1 MSKNVQQIL
10 SKFEGGNEM
19 SAIPQFGKKLSLS
32 EKFSRLGIRLRT
44 PEWRRYGK
52 LLFVGKLAGV
62 GLTLVVIAAMS
73 YFFFGRVYAA
83 DAEVKAADVINP
95 VNTAWTLITAYLVF
109 GMQVGFTM
117 LEAGFCRSRETVN
130 VLMECVVDTCLCGIL
145 FYAIGFAFM
154 FSHGNGFIGY
164 HWFFLQGAPAT
175 YETTGVAFLAVWIF
189 QFAFADT
196 CSTITSGAMIGRTG
210 FVGDLLYS
218 FCVTGF
224 IYPIIG
230 HWAWGPDG
238 WLALMGSDG
247 HVWPSLGMGFHD
259 FAGSTVVHTIGGFIA
274 LAGAIVLGPRLG
286 RTFKRDGGAPM
297 LPHDLTVAACGGLL
311 LWFGWYGF
319 NPGSTLSAMDFEGI
333 GRGAANTTLAGCAA
347 GLHAMTYTYIG
358 SKKWD
363 VSFTVNGFLAGLVAI
378 TCPCY
383 WVSPTGAILLGGVAG
398 VVVVAGVELLEWL
411 RIDDPIG
418 AVPVHGFCGIWGT
431 LPLGLFACGKY
442 GATGPIAPDNTAP
455 LTGLFYGGGS
465 TLLIAQAI
473 GSLTITAATFG
484 VALAVMY
491 VVNAMGVLRVTA
503 EGESYGLDLHEHGI
517 AAYPEFVISSVSAP
531 PGSRPQETLNLGAEP
546 VAHLGVSGS

>member
-1 MSKNVQQIL
+1 MARTVDASTL
-10 SKFEGGNEM
+10 SF
-19 SAIPQFGKKLSLS
+19 SQ
-32 EKFSRLGIRLRT
+32 KFSRLGGRFKDA
-44 PEWRRYGK
+44 EWRRYG
-52 LLFVGKLAGV
+52 
-62 GLTLVVIAAMS
+62 LTLLGGKVVGVLGVLLIAAFITETFLTS
-73 YFFFGRVYAA
+73 AHAA
-83 DAEVKAADVINP
+83 DAPIPAANMVSAIN
-95 VNTAWTLITAYLVF
+95 TTWTLVAAFLVF
-109 GMQVGFTM
+109 AMQVGFTM

-130 VLMECVVDTCLCGIL
+130 VLMECIVDTCLCGLL

-164 HWFFLQGAPAT
+164 HWFFLKDAPGT
-175 YETTGVAFLAVWIF
+175 YETTGVAFLAFWIF

-218 FCVTGF
+218 LAVSGF

-238 WLALMGSDG
+238 FLATMGATGGWL
-247 HVWPSLGMGFHD
+247 PTLGTGFHD

-274 LAGAIVLGPRLG
+274 LAGSIVLGPRLG
-286 RTFKRDGGAPM
+286 RKFKRDGGGPM
-297 LPHDLTVAACGGLL
+297 MPHDLTIAASGGLL

-333 GRGAANTTLAGCAA
+333 GRVTANTTLAACAA
-347 GLHAMTYTYIG
+347 GLTAMFTAYMM

-398 VVVVAGVELLEWL
+398 VIVVGGVELLEYL

-418 AVPVHGFCGIWGT
+418 AVPVHGICGIWGT
-431 LPLGLFACGKY
+431 LSLGLFAAGKY
-442 GATGPIAPDNTAP
+442 GATGPLAADNSAP
-455 LTGLFYGGGS
+455 LTGLFYGGGIM
-465 TLLIAQAI
+465 LLKAQII
-473 GSLTITAATFG
+473 GSAIITVATFS
-484 VALAVMY
+484 VAMLVMWL
-491 VVNAMGVLRVTA
+491 VNLTGTLRVSK
-503 EGESYGLDLHEHGI
+503 EGEMYGLDLHEHGI
-517 AAYPEFVISSVSAP
+517 NAYPEYVISALGT
-531 PGSRPQETLNLGAEP
+531 PGFEE
-546 VAHLGVSGS
+546 